1 MKKILIILMI
11 AQGVLLSSSISD
23 LKIGDVNVPLIYE
36 KDENLPIITMQVV
49 FKNGG
54 SLSDGNLSG
63 VARISAKILNEGTK
77 KLGSVGFASAL
88 EDSAIHL
95 GVDIGKETL
104 VIELSALKEK
114 FNEGVKLLKSLLKDP
129 NLSKESFDKI
139 KLLSEATIE
148 RKVSD
153 FDFIAG
159 TNLKALIYKDTPLQ
173 HPSIGTKESLSKI
186 KLDDVS
192 EFIKTHLVLS
202 EAIIISGGDLSQKEA
217 TLYAKEILEVLK
229 NAEASKLKNYKPTT
243 KAENIEVYKD
253 TKQAFIYFGSPYDL
267 SVDDKDRYKS
277 RVAMFILGT
286 GGFGSRMMEEIRV
299 KRGLA
304 YSAYSRAEVTKSHSH
319 FSGYLQTKLES
330 KDEAIK
336 IVKDVIAEFVKDGVT
351 KDELEQAK
359 KFILGSEPL
368 RNETLSQ
375 RLSTAFQEYYNGFD
389 LGHSKGELKLIE
401 KLTLSDLNTFIKSHK
416 EINQLSFSVV
426 TKK

>member
-63 VARISAKILNEGTK
+63 VARISPKILNEGTK

-95 GVDIGKETL
+95 GVNIGKETL

-159 TNLKALIYKDTPLQ
+159 TNLKALIYKGTPLQ
-173 HPSIGTKESLSKI
+173 YPSIGTKESLSKI

-351 KDELEQAK
+351 KDELDQAK

-375 RLSTAFQEYYNGFD
+375 RLSRSFQEYYNGFD
-389 LGHSKGELKLIE
+389 LGHSKDELKLIE
-401 KLTLSDLNTFIKSHK
+401 KLTLTDLNTFIKSHK

>member
-23 LKIGDVNVPLIYE
+23 LKIGDVSVPLIYE

-229 NAEASKLKNYKPTT
+229 KGESSKLKNYKPTT

-277 RVAMFILGT
+277 RVAMFILGS

>member
-23 LKIGDVNVPLIYE
+23 LKIGDVSVPLIYE

-159 TNLKALIYKDTPLQ
+159 TNLKALIYKGTPLQ

-229 NAEASKLKNYKPTT
+229 KGESSKLKNYKPTT

-277 RVAMFILGT
+277 RVAMFILGS

>member
-23 LKIGDVNVPLIYE
+23 LKIGDVSVPLIYE

>member
-11 AQGVLLSSSISD
+11 AQGVLLSSSVSD
-23 LKIGDVNVPLIYE
+23 LKIGDVSVPLIYE
-36 KDENLPIITMQVV
+36 KDGNLPIITMQVV

-63 VARISAKILNEGTK
+63 VARISSKILNEGTK

-159 TNLKALIYKDTPLQ
+159 TNLKALIYKGTPLQ
-173 HPSIGTKESLSKI
+173 YPSIGTKESLNKI

-336 IVKDVIAEFVKDGVT
+336 IVKDVIVEFVKDGVT
-351 KDELEQAK
+351 KDELDQAK

-375 RLSTAFQEYYNGFD
+375 RLSRSFQEYYNGFD
-389 LGHSKGELKLIE
+389 LGHSKDELKLIE

-416 EINQLSFSVV
+416 EINSLSFSVV

>member
-11 AQGVLLSSSISD
+11 VQGVLLSSSISD

-36 KDENLPIITMQVV
+36 KDDNLPIITMQVV

-95 GVDIGKETL
+95 DVNIGKETL

-114 FNEGVKLLKSLLKDP
+114 FKEGVGLLRSLLKDP
-129 NLSKESFDKI
+129 NLSKESFEKI
-139 KLLSEATIE
+139 KLLSKATIE
-148 RKVSD
+148 RKASD
-153 FDFIAG
+153 FDFIAS
-159 TNLKALIYKDTPLQ
+159 TNLKSLIYKGTPLQ
-173 HPSIGTKESLSKI
+173 YPSIGTLDSLNKI

-192 EFIKTHLVLS
+192 EFIKNHLVLS
-202 EAIIISGGDLSQKEA
+202 EAIIISGGDLSQEDA
-217 TLYAKEILEVLK
+217 SLYAKEVLEVLK
-229 NAEASKLKNYKPTT
+229 KGKASKLKQYKPTN

-277 RVAMFILGT
+277 RVAMFILGS
-286 GGFGSRMMEEIRV
+286 GGFGSRLMEEIRV

-304 YSAYSRAEVTKSHSH
+304 YSAYSRAEVAKSHSH

-336 IVKDVIAEFVKDGVT
+336 IVKDVIAEFVKNGIS
-351 KDELEQAK
+351 KDELDQAK

-375 RLSTAFQEYYNGFD
+375 RLSTAFQEYYNGFK
-389 LGHSKGELKLIE
+389 LGHSKDELKLIE
-401 KLTLSDLNTFIKSHK
+401 KLTLDDLNKFIKSHK
-416 EINQLSFSVV
+416 EINSLSFSVV

>member
-23 LKIGDVNVPLIYE
+23 LKIGDVSVPLIYE

-159 TNLKALIYKDTPLQ
+159 TNLKALIYKGTPLQ

>member
-63 VARISAKILNEGTK
+63 VARISSKILNEGTK

-159 TNLKALIYKDTPLQ
+159 TNLKALIYKGTPLQ
-173 HPSIGTKESLSKI
+173 YPSIGTKESLNKI

-336 IVKDVIAEFVKDGVT
+336 IVKDVIVEFVKDGVT
-351 KDELEQAK
+351 KDELDQAK

-375 RLSTAFQEYYNGFD
+375 RLSRSFQEYYNGFD
-389 LGHSKGELKLIE
+389 LGHSKDELKLIE

-416 EINQLSFSVV
+416 EINSLSFSVV

>member
-159 TNLKALIYKDTPLQ
+159 TNLKALIYKGTPLQ

-229 NAEASKLKNYKPTT
+229 KGESSKLKNYKPTT

>member
-23 LKIGDVNVPLIYE
+23 LKIGDVSVPLIYE

-95 GVDIGKETL
+95 SVDIGKETL

-129 NLSKESFDKI
+129 NLSKESFEKI

-148 RKVSD
+148 RKASD

-159 TNLKALIYKDTPLQ
+159 TNLKALIYKGTPLQ

-229 NAEASKLKNYKPTT
+229 KGESSKLKNYKPTT

-277 RVAMFILGT
+277 RVAMYILGS
-286 GGFGSRMMEEIRV
+286 GGFGSRLMEEIRV

-351 KDELEQAK
+351 KDELDQAK

-375 RLSTAFQEYYNGFD
+375 RLSRAFQDYYNGFD
-389 LGHSKGELKLIE
+389 IGHSKEELKLIE

>member
-159 TNLKALIYKDTPLQ
+159 TNLKALIYKGTPLQ